1 MNLCKIFSK
10 KYVQYTVNTFEVE
23 GLSVESVGAVISGLR
38 KVNEGGNE
46 FQFN

>member
-1 MNLCKIFSK
+1 M
-10 KYVQYTVNTFEVE
+10 YTVNTFEVE
-23 GLSVESVGAVISGLR
+23 GLSVESDGAVISGLR